1 VITVGPNSFQLFIYF
16 YQSNV
21 FEDLQTFITHILS
34 CIVSC
39 EYEHY
44 VRNMFDVGD
53 LPVRKWRSVWP
64 EWLSGLLKHFLR
76 FFKIQKRLFTCFE
89 LLHTFTRTL
98 VVGGPSLSATHTH
111 HTPLRRGA
119 LYCDERVCLSVSLS
133 VSMFVLEHFGT
144 TDWPNYA
151 N

>member
-1 VITVGPNSFQLFIYF
+1 MITVGPNSFQLFIYF

-53 LPVRKWRSVWP
+53 LPVRK
-64 EWLSGLLKHFLR
+64 
-76 FFKIQKRLFTCFE
+76 
-89 LLHTFTRTL
+89 
-98 VVGGPSLSATHTH
+98 
-111 HTPLRRGA
+111 
-119 LYCDERVCLSVSLS
+119 
-133 VSMFVLEHFGT
+133 
-144 TDWPNYA
+144 
-151 N
+151 